1 MRICSRSTWC
11 SARFRDEQQN
21 MSQTSLSLV
30 FVYSQDFMERVIR
43 NLINDPCFCQS
54 CGLYCESCKY
64 DLYSFVRN
72 VRAAI
77 QLPPPSE
84 LPAFI
89 DNPEEYM
96 PRKLPKAD
104 ICLASGLHKDLLLE
118 LPQHLK
124 TAGIKALIAPIED
137 WQEVPM
143 GIRKQL
149 EDRCRELGLECA
161 LPKPFCTLEPERDKP
176 TIARFIEETKVG
188 RPVLEIST
196 MKIGKDEVIEY
207 AAVRRSAPC
216 GSTWYVA
223 RKLAG
228 VSTEK
233 DVLYD
238 AIAKAHHSY
247 PCTATMVTDPET
259 KEPILHIG
267 GFTIRE
273 EVEKALEKDR
283 ARKLK
288 EKNSV

>member
-1 MRICSRSTWC
+1 
-11 SARFRDEQQN
+11 
-21 MSQTSLSLV
+21 MSQASDKECVSLV
-30 FVYSQDFMERVIR
+30 FVYSKDFMERVIR

-64 DLYSFVRN
+64 NIYSFVRN

-77 QLPPPSE
+77 QLPDPSE
-84 LPAFI
+84 LPSFI

-96 PRKLPKAD
+96 PRKMPQAD

-118 LPQHLK
+118 LPQHIK
-124 TAGIKALIAPIED
+124 NAGIKALIAPIED

-143 GIRKQL
+143 GIRKQM
-149 EDRCRELGLECA
+149 EEKCSEAGLECA
-161 LPKPFCTLEPERDKP
+161 FPKPFCTLEPEKDKP
-176 TIARFIEETKVG
+176 IISRFIEETKVG
-188 RPVLEIST
+188 RPLLEIST

-216 GSTWYVA
+216 GSTWYIA

-228 VSTEK
+228 VCTKK

-267 GFTIRE
+267 GFTIRK
-273 EVEKALEKDR
+273 EVEKALEEDKTQ
-283 ARKLK
+283 KLN
-288 EKNSV
+288 EKNVA

>member
-1 MRICSRSTWC
+1 MWFSE
-11 SARFRDEQQN
+11 RFRNDLQN
-21 MSQTSLSLV
+21 MSQSDLSLV
-30 FVYSQDFMERVIR
+30 FVYSKDFMERVIR

-64 DLYSFVRN
+64 DVYSFVRN
-72 VRAAI
+72 IRAAI
-77 QLPPPSE
+77 QLPDPSE

-96 PRKLPKAD
+96 PKNLPKVD
-104 ICLASGLHKDLLLE
+104 ICLASGVHKDLLLE
-118 LPQHLK
+118 LPQHIK
-124 TAGIKALIAPIED
+124 NAGIKALIAPIED
-137 WQEVPM
+137 WQEVPT
-143 GIRKQL
+143 GIKKQL
-149 EDRCRELGLECA
+149 EGRCRELGLECA
-161 LPKPFCTLEPERDKP
+161 FPKPFCTLTPEKDKP
-176 TIARFIEETKVG
+176 TIARFIKETKVG
-188 RPVLEIST
+188 RPLLEIST

-228 VSTEK
+228 VSTKK

-259 KEPILHIG
+259 REPILHIG

-273 EVEKALEKDR
+273 EVEKALAKDKKQK
-283 ARKLK
+283 RK
-288 EKNSV
+288 S

>member
-1 MRICSRSTWC
+1 VPRI
-11 SARFRDEQQN
+11 
-21 MSQTSLSLV
+21 SQKNDNGPISLV
-30 FVYSQDFMERVIR
+30 FVYSKDFMERVIR

-64 DLYSFVRN
+64 NVYSFVRN

-77 QLPPPSE
+77 QLPDPSE

-104 ICLASGLHKDLLLE
+104 VCLASGLHKDLLLE
-118 LPQHLK
+118 LPQHIK
-124 TAGIKALIAPIED
+124 KAGIKALIAPIED
-137 WQEVPM
+137 WQEVPT

-149 EDRCRELGLECA
+149 AEKCRELGLECA
-161 LPKPFCTLEPERDKP
+161 FPKPFCTLTPEKDKP
-176 TIARFIEETKVG
+176 IITRCIEETKVG
-188 RPVLEIST
+188 RPLLEIST

-216 GSTWYVA
+216 GSTWYIA
-223 RKLAG
+223 RKLTG

-233 DVLYD
+233 DILYD

-273 EVEKALEKDR
+273 EVEKALEKER

-288 EKNSV
+288 EKNAA

>member
-1 MRICSRSTWC
+1 MNQAKS
-11 SARFRDEQQN
+11 EEGV
-21 MSQTSLSLV
+21 SLV

-64 DLYSFVRN
+64 NVYSFVRN

-77 QLPPPSE
+77 QLPSPSE

-118 LPQHLK
+118 LPQHIK
-124 TAGIKALIAPIED
+124 KAGIKALIAPIED

-143 GIRKQL
+143 GIKKQM
-149 EDRCRELGLECA
+149 EAKCRELGLECA
-161 LPKPFCTLEPERDKP
+161 FPKPFCTLEPEEDKP

-188 RPVLEIST
+188 RPLLEIST

-228 VSTEK
+228 VSTK
-233 DVLYD
+233 QDVLYD

-273 EVEKALEKDR
+273 EVEKALEKDKE
-283 ARKLK
+283 RKLK
-288 EKNSV
+288 EKNAA

>member
-1 MRICSRSTWC
+1 MGMPNIDQRNNSET
-11 SARFRDEQQN
+11 
-21 MSQTSLSLV
+21 LSLI
-30 FVYSQDFMERVIR
+30 FLYSKDFMERVIR

-64 DLYSFVRN
+64 SVYSFVRN

-77 QLPPPSE
+77 QFPDPAE

-96 PRKLPKAD
+96 PPKLPKAD
-104 ICLASGLHKDLLLE
+104 ICLVSGLHKDLLLE
-118 LPQHLK
+118 LPQQIK
-124 TAGIKALIAPIED
+124 KAGIKALITPIED
-137 WQEVPM
+137 WQEVPT

-149 EDRCRELGLECA
+149 TEKCKELGLECA
-161 LPKPFCTLEPERDKP
+161 FPKPFCTLEPEKDKP

-188 RPVLEIST
+188 RPLLEIST

-216 GSTWYVA
+216 GSTWYIA

-233 DVLYD
+233 DILYD

-273 EVEKALEKDR
+273 EVEKAIEKD
-283 ARKLK
+283 KTKKSK
-288 EKNSV
+288 EKKSGYPTTATI

>member
-1 MRICSRSTWC
+1 
-11 SARFRDEQQN
+11 
-21 MSQTSLSLV
+21 MSQASGKEGVSLV

-64 DLYSFVRN
+64 NVYSFVRN

-77 QLPPPSE
+77 QLPNPSE

-104 ICLASGLHKDLLLE
+104 ICLASGLHKDLMLE

-124 TAGIKALIAPIED
+124 NAGIKVLIAPIED
-137 WQEVPM
+137 WQEMPM
-143 GIRKQL
+143 GIKKQM
-149 EDRCRELGLECA
+149 EEKCRELGLECA
-161 LPKPFCTLEPERDKP
+161 FPKPFCTLEPEKDKP

-188 RPVLEIST
+188 RPLLEIST

-228 VSTEK
+228 VSTK
-233 DVLYD
+233 QDVLYD

-273 EVEKALEKDR
+273 EVEKALEKER

-288 EKNSV
+288 EKNSA

>member
-1 MRICSRSTWC
+1 MWFSE
-11 SARFRDEQQN
+11 RFRNDLQN
-21 MSQTSLSLV
+21 MSQSDLSLV
-30 FVYSQDFMERVIR
+30 FVYSKDFMERVIR

-64 DLYSFVRN
+64 DVYSFVRN
-72 VRAAI
+72 IRAAI
-77 QLPPPSE
+77 QLPDPSE

-96 PRKLPKAD
+96 PKKLPKVD

-118 LPQHLK
+118 LPQHIRN
-124 TAGIKALIAPIED
+124 AGIKALIAPIED
-137 WQEVPM
+137 WQEVPT

-149 EDRCRELGLECA
+149 EGRCMELGLECA
-161 LPKPFCTLEPERDKP
+161 FPKPFCTLAPEKDKP
-176 TIARFIEETKVG
+176 TIARFIKETKVG
-188 RPVLEIST
+188 RPLLEIST

-228 VSTEK
+228 VSTKK

-273 EVEKALEKDR
+273 EVEKALSNDKKQK
-283 ARKLK
+283 RK
-288 EKNSV
+288 S

>member
-1 MRICSRSTWC
+1 MNQKGNSETL
-11 SARFRDEQQN
+11 A
-21 MSQTSLSLV
+21 LV
-30 FVYSQDFMERVIR
+30 FIYSKDFMERVIR

-64 DLYSFVRN
+64 NVYSFVRN

-77 QLPPPSE
+77 QLPSQTD

-96 PRKLPKAD
+96 PKKLPQAD

-118 LPQHLK
+118 LPNQLK
-124 TAGIKALIAPIED
+124 KAGIKALIAPVED
-137 WQEVPM
+137 WIEVPLGVRNQVEAKCKDL
-143 GIRKQL
+143 GI
-149 EDRCRELGLECA
+149 ECA
-161 LPKPFCTLEPERDKP
+161 FPKPFCTLEPDKDKP

-188 RPVLEIST
+188 RPLLEIT
-196 MKIGKDEVIEY
+196 LAMVDKKEVIEC
-207 AAVRRSAPC
+207 AVVRRSAPC
-216 GSTWYVA
+216 GSTWYIA

-228 VSTEK
+228 VSTKKEE
-233 DVLYD
+233 LYD

-247 PCTATMVTDPET
+247 PCMATMNTDPET

-273 EVEKALEKDR
+273 EVEKAIEKER
-283 ARKLK
+283 ARNKK
-288 EKNSV
+288 EKER

>member
-1 MRICSRSTWC
+1 
-11 SARFRDEQQN
+11 
-21 MSQTSLSLV
+21 MSQKSDKDGISLV

-54 CGLYCESCKY
+54 CGLYCDSCKY
-64 DLYSFVRN
+64 NVYSFVRN

-77 QLPPPSE
+77 QLPAPSD

-118 LPQHLK
+118 LPQHIK
-124 TAGIKALIAPIED
+124 NAGIKALIAPIED

-149 EDRCRELGLECA
+149 AEKCRELGLECA
-161 LPKPFCTLEPERDKP
+161 FPKPFCTLEPEKDKP
-176 TIARFIEETKVG
+176 TIARFIKETKVG
-188 RPVLEIST
+188 RPLLEIST
-196 MKIGKDEVIEY
+196 TKIGNDEVIEY
-207 AAVRRSAPC
+207 AAVIRSAPC
-216 GSTWYVA
+216 GSTWYIA

-228 VSTEK
+228 VSTK
-233 DVLYD
+233 QDVLYD

-273 EVEKALEKDR
+273 EVDKALEKEK

-288 EKNSV
+288 EKNAA